1 METKIAIK
9 IGAVF
14 CTVGGFI
21 TSQLGGWD
29 KSLHALVSLMAVDY
43 ILGLMLGM
51 VGRSTKT
58 TNGRLSSSA
67 SAFGLYKK
75 TAMLLC
81 VYVACILDRVIG
93 SDIIREGVILAF
105 CTTEMISIIENLT
118 ALGIPIPE
126 IFHKVL
132 DILTNKKGKS

>member
-1 METKIAIK
+1 MAI
-9 IGAVF
+9 
-14 CTVGGFI
+14 
-21 TSQLGGWD
+21 
-29 KSLHALVSLMAVDY
+29 DY
-43 ILGLMLGM
+43 ILGLTLGM
-51 VGRSTKT
+51 VGRSTKK
-58 TNGRLSSSA
+58 LMADSQA
-67 SAFGLYKK
+67 LLV
-75 TAMLLC
+75 LLC

-132 DILTNKKGKS
+132 DILTKNNGNDI